1 MRIILQRSEHT
12 EVMEIGPKEEEK
24 ERVQRHHHGILKV
37 KVKPGGTPSSS
48 RFPIIEKRNV
58 TKYDKFRQREKLAN
72 VYFERRDEMNNRN
85 KFEIVKAFTT
95 ASP

>member
-1 MRIILQRSEHT
+1 MI
-12 EVMEIGPKEEEK
+12 EIGPKAKEK
-24 ERVQRHHHGILKV
+24 ERVERYYHGILKV

-72 VYFERRDEMNNRN
+72 VYFERKDALKHRN
-85 KFEIVKAFTT
+85 KFEMVKAFTT
-95 ASP
+95 ASH

>member
-1 MRIILQRSEHT
+1 
-12 EVMEIGPKEEEK
+12 MEIGPKTEEE
-24 ERVQRHHHGILKV
+24 ERVKRYYHGILKM

-48 RFPIIEKRNV
+48 RFPIIGKRNV
-58 TKYDKFRQREKLAN
+58 TKYDKFKQREKLAN
-72 VYFERRDEMNNRN
+72 VYFERRDEMTNRN